1 MLVNGREVSKMTQIG
16 HEAIVLENE
25 RDGVYFPPNEE
36 GVYEIRMQVIDSS
49 SFIKLSAFILY

>member
-1 MLVNGREVSKMTQIG
+1 MTQIG

-25 RDGVYFPPNEE
+25 TDGVHFPPNEE
-36 GVYEIRMQVIDSS
+36 GVYEIRMQVMDSS